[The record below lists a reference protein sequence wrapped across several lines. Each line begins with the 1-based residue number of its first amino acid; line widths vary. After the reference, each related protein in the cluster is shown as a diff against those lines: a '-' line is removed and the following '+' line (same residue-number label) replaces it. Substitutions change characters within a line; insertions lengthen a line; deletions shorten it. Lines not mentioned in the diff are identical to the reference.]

1 MPSFQTACFKK
12 NQTTILAVFLVL
24 KQMNWFSRKGN
35 GMLIA
40 NVWLVESIGLL
51 KQSLRQDWMMADT

>member
-1 MPSFQTACFKK
+1 
-12 NQTTILAVFLVL
+12 
-24 KQMNWFSRKGN
+24 MNWFSRKGN